1 MATKIYQCMQKISD
15 AIVENK
21 DFLTDLDREIGD
33 ADHGVN
39 MARGFTE
46 VMKQLPEDEE
56 DYGVVLK
63 KVGMVLLSKVGGASG
78 PLYGTAYMKAG
89 AAVKGKTSITLED
102 AKAMLTEVIGGIK
115 MRGKAVKGEKTML
128 DALEPAL
135 DALTKGIENGDD
147 AETCLNAMCE
157 AAREGVEFTKTIRA
171 TKGRASYL
179 GDRSIGHQDP
189 GATSA
194 TITLEAIRDFYLE
207 NKQSKQG
214 IEQAN
219 GGEGVVLLADL
230 GSGILSSQMA
240 IDLLE
245 EDIPVQIADAPILE
259 GAISAAVQAAIG
271 GNLKEV
277 IEAAELAKQ
286 VSKLE

>member
-63 KVGMVLLSKVGGASG
+63 KV
-78 PLYGTAYMKAG
+78 
-89 AAVKGKTSITLED
+89 
-102 AKAMLTEVIGGIK
+102 
-115 MRGKAVKGEKTML
+115 KGEKTML

-135 DALTKGIENGDD
+135 DALTKGMENGDD
-147 AETCLNAMCE
+147 AEACLNAMCE

-207 NKQSKQG
+207 NK
-214 IEQAN
+214 
-219 GGEGVVLLADL
+219 
-230 GSGILSSQMA
+230 
-240 IDLLE
+240 
-245 EDIPVQIADAPILE
+245 
-259 GAISAAVQAAIG
+259 
-271 GNLKEV
+271 
-277 IEAAELAKQ
+277 
-286 VSKLE
+286 

>member
-89 AAVKGKTSITLED
+89 AAVKG
-102 AKAMLTEVIGGIK
+102 
-115 MRGKAVKGEKTML
+115 
-128 DALEPAL
+128 
-135 DALTKGIENGDD
+135 
-147 AETCLNAMCE
+147 
-157 AAREGVEFTKTIRA
+157 
-171 TKGRASYL
+171 
-179 GDRSIGHQDP
+179 
-189 GATSA
+189 
-194 TITLEAIRDFYLE
+194 
-207 NKQSKQG
+207 
-214 IEQAN
+214 
-219 GGEGVVLLADL
+219 
-230 GSGILSSQMA
+230 
-240 IDLLE
+240 
-245 EDIPVQIADAPILE
+245 
-259 GAISAAVQAAIG
+259 
-271 GNLKEV
+271 
-277 IEAAELAKQ
+277 
-286 VSKLE
+286 